1 MMKQTLKTLL
11 LVGAVTTVAACGSTD
26 GAETMREVTKNQQ
39 DQAPDWVFN
48 PVVQDALASSQCVQW
63 SGQMQIDRAQVI
75 AAARN
80 DLAQQVRTRAAVLDK
95 TYSNKA
101 TDGVEPAVSSTFEQ
115 ASQQLSS
122 EVLEGA
128 VPKHVTL
135 AQIDGQKQ
143 LCALVVMEQPEQMFN
158 DMLSMTGVETDPMSE
173 QAMYE
178 TFMLEKTKAE
188 LEAMLK

>member
-1 MMKQTLKTLL
+1 MMNRKPMGLLALGALLTL
-11 LVGAVTTVAACGSTD
+11 ASCSSND
-26 GAETMREVTKNQQ
+26 GANTMREVTKNQQ
-39 DQAPDWVFN
+39 DNAPDWVFN
-48 PVVQDALASSQCVQW
+48 PVVDGALASSQCVQW

-75 AAARN
+75 NAARN

-95 TYSNKA
+95 TYSNK
-101 TDGVEPAVSSTFEQ
+101 TTEGVQAEVSSSFVQ

-122 EVLEGA
+122 EVLENS
-128 VPKHVTL
+128 VPREVTL

-143 LCALVVMEQPEQMFN
+143 LCALVVMEKPQELFN
-158 DMLSMTGVETDPMSE
+158 NMVAMSGMQTDPMSE

>member
-1 MMKQTLKTLL
+1 MMNNKFKGLL
-11 LVGAVTTVAACGSTD
+11 ALGAVMTLAACSSND
-26 GAETMREVTKNQQ
+26 GANTMREVTKNEQ
-39 DQAPDWVFN
+39 DNAPSWVFN
-48 PVVQDALASSQCVQW
+48 PVVDGALASSQCVQW

-80 DLAQQVRTRAAVLDK
+80 DLAQQIRTRAAVLDK
-95 TYSNKA
+95 TYSSK
-101 TDGVEPAVSSTFEQ
+101 TTEGVQAEVSSSFEQ

-122 EVLEGA
+122 EVLEGS
-128 VPKHVTL
+128 VPKEVTL

-143 LCALVVMEQPEQMFN
+143 LCALVVMDEPKQLFDNMMN
-158 DMLSMTGVETDPMSE
+158 MSGVDADPMSE